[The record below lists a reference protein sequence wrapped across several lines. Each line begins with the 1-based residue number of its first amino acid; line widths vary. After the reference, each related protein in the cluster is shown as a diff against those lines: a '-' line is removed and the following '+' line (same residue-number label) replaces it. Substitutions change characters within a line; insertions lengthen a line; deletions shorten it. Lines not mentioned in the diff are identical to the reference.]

1 MLKYPIGIQ
10 DFRTLREGGYVY
22 VDKTEHIH
30 RLLTTGK
37 YYFFSRPRRFG
48 KSLTVATMNE
58 LYSGSRELFEEL
70 WVQDHWDFE
79 AMRRPVV
86 WLKLARLDY
95 HEKGL
100 SKALLDELHRIARIY
115 DLTLPEGTLKESFDE
130 LLRRLSQQHGRV
142 VLLVDEYDKPIIDYL
157 GDLPRAEDNRDL
169 MKRFYSVLKDAD
181 PYLELVFITGVSA
194 FSRVSIF
201 SDLNNISNIS
211 LDASANALT
220 GITQAEVNH
229 YFGTEL
235 AAEEESAVVRRW
247 YNGYSWTGEQTV
259 YNPFSLLSYL
269 RSGDLKNYW
278 FETGT
283 PTFLIKI
290 IQDLN
295 LYNIHR
301 PVVSE
306 SELIQFDL
314 ADLPPIGLLFQTG
327 YLTIVERNNIIRTYT
342 LDYPNLEVKQSFE
355 EVLLTAYQRT
365 GSRGSRARVIEVYTA
380 LQSGDVQ
387 SVIFTVNAV
396 LASVP
401 YDFWR
406 RDDEH
411 IFHAIVHLTFSL
423 LGVYVQSEVHT
434 ARGRCDALVQ
444 TDDHIYAFEFKLN
457 ATAQAALD
465 QIEARGYLTPYADD
479 PREKIAV
486 GISFASE
493 TRQIGEW
500 TTATAPPQP
509 PPP

>member
-58 LYSGSRELFEEL
+58 LYSGSRELFDGL

-86 WLKLARLDY
+86 WLRLARLDY

-100 SKALLDELHRIARIY
+100 SNALQDELHYIAGTY
-115 DLTLPEGTLKESFDE
+115 DLTLSEGTLKETFNE
-130 LLRRLSQQHGRV
+130 MLRRLAELHGRV

-157 GDLPRAEDNRDL
+157 GDLPLAEGNRDL
-169 MKRFYSVLKDAD
+169 MKRFYSVVKDAD

-211 LDASANALT
+211 LHASANALT
-220 GITQAEVNH
+220 GITQAEVSR
-229 YFGTEL
+229 YFSTVLTQDEL
-235 AAEEESAVVRRW
+235 AIVRRW
-247 YNGYSWTGEQTV
+247 YNGYSWTGEETV

-269 RSGDLKNYW
+269 RSGELKNYW

-283 PTFLIKI
+283 PTFLIKM

-327 YLTIVERNNIIRTYT
+327 YLTIVERTDLLRTYT

-355 EVLLTAYQRT
+355 EVLLSAYQRT
-365 GSRGSRARVIEVYTA
+365 GSRGPRARVTEIYTA
-380 LQSGDVQ
+380 LKSGDVQ
-387 SVIFTVNAV
+387 RVIVV
-396 LASVP
+396 LDALLAGVP

-434 ARGRCDALVQ
+434 ARGRCDALAL
-444 TDDHIYAFEFKLN
+444 TDKYIYAFEFKVDS
-457 ATAQAALD
+457 TAQAALD

-479 PREKIAV
+479 PREKVAI
-486 GISFASE
+486 GINFDSE
-493 TRQIGEW
+493 SRQIGAW
-500 TTATAPPQP
+500 ATATAPPQSP
-509 PPP
+509 PP